1 MKKKKIKINYGN
13 LFLLIVIIG
22 FIAFG
27 VVYLNHRLN
36 YSDEDTKTPT
46 NTTNTKKET
55 DEVVRH
61 LEKLGYTKDEI
72 SNISKNLSKQDVM
85 KINKKYS
92 HLSELSNIKYFHIEN
107 LERYEN
113 YFSKE
118 SNIETV
124 VMNVNTSLDK
134 EFYTDIKEIADPYDT
149 LVLVNKF
156 YALPSGIE
164 PKTLVNIEG
173 QKMTQEAADAMKKM
187 VSDLRNEGLKIILQ
201 SGYRSEDTQDYL
213 YNRYVKNYGKE
224 EADTFSARPNHS
236 EHQTGLAM
244 DLSVDGTLSEAFE
257 NTEQFKWLNE
267 NAHKYGYI
275 LRYKKDK
282 VYMTGYTYEPW
293 HYRYVGVE
301 VATIIKNEN
310 LTFEEYYVKYKGLY

>member
-1 MKKKKIKINYGN
+1 MKKKRIKINYGN
-13 LFLLIVIIG
+13 LFLLIVVIG

-27 VVYLNHRLN
+27 VVYLSHRLN
-36 YSDEDTKTPT
+36 NNDDTNTT
-46 NTTNTKKET
+46 NNTTNTKKET
-55 DEVVRH
+55 NEVVSH
-61 LEKLGYTKDEI
+61 LEKLGYKEDEI
-72 SNISKNLSKQDVM
+72 TNISKNLSKEDIM
-85 KINKKYS
+85 KIDKKYS

-118 SNIETV
+118 SDVETV

-134 EFYTDIKEIADPYDT
+134 EFYTDIKEVTDPYDT

-164 PKTLVNIEG
+164 PKSLVNIEG
-173 QKMTQEAADAMKKM
+173 QKMTPEAADAMEKM
-187 VSDLRNEGLKIILQ
+187 VSDLRKEGLKIILQ
-201 SGYRSEDTQDYL
+201 SGYRSEDTQYYL
-213 YNRYVKNYGKE
+213 YNRYVNNYGKE

-244 DLSVDGTLSEAFE
+244 DLSIDGTLSEAFE

-301 VATIIKNEN
+301 VATIIKNED

>member
-1 MKKKKIKINYGN
+1 MKKKRIKINYGN
-13 LFLLIVIIG
+13 LFLLIVVIG

-27 VVYLNHRLN
+27 VVYLSHRLN
-36 YSDEDTKTPT
+36 NNDDTNTT
-46 NTTNTKKET
+46 NNTTNTKKET
-55 DEVVRH
+55 NEVVSH
-61 LEKLGYTKDEI
+61 LEKLGYKEDEI
-72 SNISKNLSKQDVM
+72 TNISKNLSKEDIM
-85 KINKKYS
+85 KIDKKYS

-107 LERYEN
+107 LERYES

-118 SNIETV
+118 SDVETV

-134 EFYTDIKEIADPYDT
+134 EFYTDIKEVTDPYDT

-164 PKTLVNIEG
+164 PKSLVNIEG
-173 QKMTQEAADAMKKM
+173 QKMTPEAADAMEKM
-187 VSDLRNEGLKIILQ
+187 VSDLRKEGLKIILQ
-201 SGYRSEDTQDYL
+201 SGYRSEDTQYYL
-213 YNRYVKNYGKE
+213 YNRYVNNYGKE

-244 DLSVDGTLSEAFE
+244 DLSIDGTLSEAFE

-301 VATIIKNEN
+301 VATIIKNED

>member
-13 LFLLIVIIG
+13 LFLLIVVIG

-36 YSDEDTKTPT
+36 NSDADTKTPT

-55 DEVVRH
+55 NEIVSH
-61 LEKLGYTKDEI
+61 LEKLGYKEVEI
-72 SNISKNLSKQDVM
+72 SNISKNLSKEDIM
-85 KINKKYS
+85 KIEKKYS

-118 SNIETV
+118 SDIETV
-124 VMNVNTSLDK
+124 IMNVNTSLDK
-134 EFYTDIKEIADPYDT
+134 EFYTDIKEVADPYDT
-149 LVLVNKF
+149 LVLVNKY

-173 QKMTQEAADAMKKM
+173 QRMTPEAADAMEKM
-187 VSDLRNEGLKIILQ
+187 VNDLRNEGLKIILQ
-201 SGYRSEDTQDYL
+201 SGYRSEDTQYYL
-213 YNRYVKNYGKE
+213 YNRYVNNYGKK

-244 DLSVDGTLSEAFE
+244 DLSIDGTLSEAFE

>member
-1 MKKKKIKINYGN
+1 
-13 LFLLIVIIG
+13 
-22 FIAFG
+22 
-27 VVYLNHRLN
+27 
-36 YSDEDTKTPT
+36 
-46 NTTNTKKET
+46 
-55 DEVVRH
+55 
-61 LEKLGYTKDEI
+61 
-72 SNISKNLSKQDVM
+72 
-85 KINKKYS
+85 
-92 HLSELSNIKYFHIEN
+92 
-107 LERYEN
+107 
-113 YFSKE
+113 
-118 SNIETV
+118 
-124 VMNVNTSLDK
+124 MNVNTSLDK
-134 EFYTDIKEIADPYDT
+134 EFYTDIKEITDPYDT

-201 SGYRSEDTQDYL
+201 SGYRSETRQKNLYDWYVSVDGVKETDTY
-213 YNRYVKNYGKE
+213 
-224 EADTFSARPNHS
+224 SARPNHS

>member
-27 VVYLNHRLN
+27 VVYLSHRLN
-36 YSDEDTKTPT
+36 NSDADTKTPT

-55 DEVVRH
+55 NEIVSH
-61 LEKLGYTKDEI
+61 LEKLGYKEVEI
-72 SNISKNLSKQDVM
+72 SNISKNLSKEDIM
-85 KINKKYS
+85 KIEKKYS

-124 VMNVNTSLDK
+124 VMNVNTNIDK
-134 EFYTDIKEIADPYDT
+134 EFYTDIKEVADPYDT
-149 LVLVNKF
+149 LVLVNKY

-164 PKTLVNIEG
+164 PKNLVNIEG
-173 QKMTQEAADAMKKM
+173 QRMTSEAADAMEKM
-187 VSDLRNEGLKIILQ
+187 VSDLRKEGLKIILQ
-201 SGYRSEDTQDYL
+201 SGYRSEDTQYYL
-213 YNRYVKNYGKE
+213 YNRYANNYGKK

-236 EHQTGLAM
+236 EHQTGLTM
-244 DLSVDGTLSEAFE
+244 DLSIDGTLSEAFE

>member
-1 MKKKKIKINYGN
+1 MKKKKVRINFGN
-13 LFLLIVIIG
+13 LFIVI
-22 FIAFG
+22 FIFAFI
-27 VVYLNHRLN
+27 VYGILFLYHKLN
-36 YSDEDTKTPT
+36 SD
-46 NTTNTKKET
+46 NTTNDKNNNDIKSEVTSTDKKLESLGYSKKERET
-55 DEVVRH
+55 
-61 LEKLGYTKDEI
+61 I
-72 SNISKNLSKQDVM
+72 SNNLSSDV
-85 KINKKYS
+85 ILSLDKKYDNLDK
-92 HLSELSNIKYFHIEN
+92 LSSVKYFHIEN
-107 LERYEN
+107 IDRYEEYMN
-113 YFSKE
+113 KE
-118 SNIETV
+118 NDYETV
-124 VMNVNTSLDK
+124 VMNVNIGLDR
-134 EFYTDIKEIADPYDT
+134 EFYTNIKEVNDPYDT
-149 LVLVNKF
+149 LVLVNKY

-201 SGYRSEDTQDYL
+201 SGYRSETRQKNLYDWYVSVDGVKETDTY
-213 YNRYVKNYGKE
+213 
-224 EADTFSARPNHS
+224 SARPNHS